1 MKVFVDTAKLS
12 EIKAAIDL
20 GVCDGVTTNPS
31 LIKAAMDEL
40 KIGMEDY
47 IKEIC
52 KIVDKGKPVSLEV
65 ISTETDKMVREAKT
79 LYERFNPIANNV
91 VIKIPISTA
100 TDLETHE
107 DIDKG
112 LKAIKELNNM
122 GIKTN
127 ATLIMTPEQALLAA
141 KAGATY
147 VSPFAGRID
156 DYIRTN
162 LGKKFEKSD
171 YFPADGLIEENKGTD
186 DNGILSGVDLVKKIV
201 DIYKNYDIKS
211 EVIAASIRNPRQVRE
226 VALAGAH
233 IATIPFSVVEEM
245 TKHPKTVEGV
255 IKFSQDTV
263 EEYKKIFV

>member
-65 ISTETDKMVREAKT
+65 ISNSAEAMVREAKM
-79 LYERFNPIANNV
+79 LYEKFNPIANNV

-107 DIDKG
+107 GIDQG
-112 LKAIKELNNM
+112 LKAIKELNNI

-127 ATLIMTPEQALLAA
+127 ATLVMTPEQALLAA

-171 YFPADGLIEENKGTD
+171 YFPAQGLSGTD
-186 DNGILSGVDLVKKIV
+186 DNGILSGVDLVTKIV

-263 EEYKKIFV
+263 EEYKKIFD